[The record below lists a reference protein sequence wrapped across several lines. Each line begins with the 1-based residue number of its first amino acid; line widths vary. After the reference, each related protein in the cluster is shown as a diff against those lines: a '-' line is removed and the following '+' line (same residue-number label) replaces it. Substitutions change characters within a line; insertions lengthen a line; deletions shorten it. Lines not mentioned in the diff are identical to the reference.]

1 MHTYIHT
8 GAAGGG
14 HRQLGSECHARGAEQ
29 DQRLLPERC
38 SATGARIITR
48 IIMIINPAYDHFQ
61 LYVINNIP
69 LPPIIIISKPPQLM
83 DDDPTLLL
91 VLPACLVR

>member
-1 MHTYIHT
+1 M
-8 GAAGGG
+8 
-14 HRQLGSECHARGAEQ
+14 
-29 DQRLLPERC
+29 
-38 SATGARIITR
+38 R